1 MRWGVTK
8 LQVADLAGAQP
19 KKSLSAIEQ
28 PSTSADSSIIED
40 TRVHDSL
47 VNNANILET
56 KEAEK
61 EIDAEAEPSLEEGSS
76 SDSAKSSNVQCSNI
90 VTSDTVA
97 SANSNS
103 VASITRLQFGYL
115 YIDESGQLSE
125 PDLVI
130 AVSVLL
136 SGNSRIDSSRIL
148 LAGDPLQLGPIVHSQ
163 VATDFG
169 LGEYK

>member
-1 MRWGVTK
+1 
-8 LQVADLAGAQP
+8 L
-19 KKSLSAIEQ
+19 
-28 PSTSADSSIIED
+28 
-40 TRVHDSL
+40 
-47 VNNANILET
+47 
-56 KEAEK
+56 
-61 EIDAEAEPSLEEGSS
+61 
-76 SDSAKSSNVQCSNI
+76 
-90 VTSDTVA
+90 
-97 SANSNS
+97 
-103 VASITRLQFGYL
+103 ASITRLQFGYL

-169 LGEYK
+169 L